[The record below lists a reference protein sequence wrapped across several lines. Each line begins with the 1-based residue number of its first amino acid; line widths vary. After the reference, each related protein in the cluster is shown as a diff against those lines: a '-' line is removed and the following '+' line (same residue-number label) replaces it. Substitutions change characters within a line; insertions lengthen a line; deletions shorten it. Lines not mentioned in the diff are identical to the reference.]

1 MLFRRLRKNLS
12 ASEPGAAVLEAA
24 IVLPVLLVLMG
35 GIYDFG
41 RAYATMS
48 AAQKSLRGAV
58 RYLTLQPFAFACGN
72 TAQGNAKNIALYGN
86 TAGTGSALV
95 SGWQAADISVSIVD
109 GNNAAINNCTN
120 YPTVVKISMSSS
132 KVPYNSLMWGII
144 GLPNTIN
151 MNVAH
156 QERWIGQ

>member
-1 MLFRRLRKNLS
+1 
-12 ASEPGAAVLEAA
+12 
-24 IVLPVLLVLMG
+24 MG

-58 RYLTLQPFAFACGN
+58 RYLTLQPFAFACSN
-72 TAQGNAKNIALYGN
+72 TAKGNAKNLALYGN

-95 SGWQAADISVSIVD
+95 SGWQAADISVSVVD
-109 GNNAAINNCTN
+109 VNDAPITDCSS

-132 KVPYNSLMWGII
+132 KVPYTSLMWGIV
-144 GLPNTIN
+144 GLPNAIN